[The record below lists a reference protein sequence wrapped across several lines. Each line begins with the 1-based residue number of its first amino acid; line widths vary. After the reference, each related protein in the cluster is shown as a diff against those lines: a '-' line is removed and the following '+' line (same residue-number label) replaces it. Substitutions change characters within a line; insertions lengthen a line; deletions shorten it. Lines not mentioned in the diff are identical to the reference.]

1 MPDILVERY
10 ETGRYATN
18 SACDTLYSRAAE
30 RLGSGVG
37 GGSALAGGMSAETVQ
52 AVSKAVAAHGRGGN
66 IARVKQGTGA
76 GDGSSAGPIHV
87 VVEESRGALL
97 WKVARF
103 ILIYGAVTYGA
114 LILITLAFETTG
126 MFRKVAGTNN
136 TEVKPEDQTTRF
148 SDVKGCDEAIDE
160 LQEVVDFLK
169 SPDKYNKLGG
179 KLPKGVLMVG
189 PPGTGK
195 TLLAR
200 AVAGEAGVPFFYMS
214 GSEFDEVYV
223 GVGAKRVRELFTN
236 AKAKA
241 PAIVFIDELDAMG
254 GKRNER
260 DASYHMQT
268 LNQMLTELDGFD
280 QTSGVVFIAA
290 TNFPQMLDKALT
302 RPGRFDRQVV
312 VGLPDVRGR
321 MALLEQKTKD
331 MQIGPDVDTEILARG
346 TSGMSG
352 ADLENLV
359 NQAAV
364 HASKN
369 GGRKVDMASMEWA
382 RDRILMGA
390 ERRSAVIQDKDKL
403 MTAYHEAGHAL
414 VAMYTPGAYPLYKC
428 TIMPRGQALGVTSY
442 MPEIDEVSRSKLQY
456 NSQIDIAMGGK
467 AAEELIYGEPKVTSG
482 CSSDLDSA
490 TNIAYNM
497 VTAFGMS
504 EKLGA
509 IAFNDNIFRSL
520 GEETKKT
527 IESEVRRFL
536 DDGMDRAR
544 KLLVERRKEL
554 ELLTQALIKYET
566 LNKEEMEKVVR
577 GESLPNRIPTL
588 PGSGIKKP
596 ELPPLPSTGGLAGSV
611 GALNKDVVVER

>member
-1 MPDILVERY
+1 M
-10 ETGRYATN
+10 
-18 SACDTLYSRAAE
+18 
-30 RLGSGVG
+30 RL
-37 GGSALAGGMSAETVQ
+37 LT
-52 AVSKAVAAHGRGGN
+52 K
-66 IARVKQGTGA
+66 
-76 GDGSSAGPIHV
+76 
-87 VVEESRGALL
+87 
-97 WKVARF
+97 
-103 ILIYGAVTYGA
+103 
-114 LILITLAFETTG
+114 
-126 MFRKVAGTNN
+126 
-136 TEVKPEDQTTRF
+136 
-148 SDVKGCDEAIDE
+148 

>member
-1 MPDILVERY
+1 
-10 ETGRYATN
+10 
-18 SACDTLYSRAAE
+18 
-30 RLGSGVG
+30 
-37 GGSALAGGMSAETVQ
+37 MSAETVQ

-527 IESEVRRFL
+527 IEGEVRRFL